1 MIRKERQIPPKIE
14 LLEAL
19 LRRLPPTHSKKELLS
34 EELAKAY
41 AGYRGEKSLD
51 YHFDFLPNDKYF
63 IIHDLRIPDSENRY
77 FQLDTLIISACFIL
91 IIEVKNI
98 SGTLTFDRTFHQ
110 LIRELDG
117 NEEAFPDPFL
127 QTSRQESQLK
137 NLLTK
142 YKYTSI
148 PVLSLIVISKPSTI
162 IKNTS
167 HFKETSLKVIH
178 AASLPTKLNDLASI
192 YKEEILTKS
201 ELNKIIQLLVQHHSP
216 AYPGV
221 LQKFQIHSSEIIT
234 GAHCP
239 ICSTLPLHRQRGA
252 WYCPVC
258 KSNIQNAHIYSLKDF
273 YLLISPIISN
283 KQLREFLQLPSISI
297 ASKILVS
304 LNLQHSGNFKKRQ
317 YELSLTKLNE
327 LVKAHSAKL

>member
-1 MIRKERQIPPKIE
+1 MIKKERQIPPKIE
-14 LLEAL
+14 KLEAL
-19 LRRLPPTHSKKELLS
+19 LRRLPPTHSKKEILS

-41 AGYRGEKSLD
+41 AGFRGEKSLD
-51 YHFDFLPNDKYF
+51 YYFDFLPSEKYF
-63 IIHDLRIPDSENRY
+63 ILHDLRIPDSENRY

-142 YKYTSI
+142 YKYPSI
-148 PVLSLIVISKPSTI
+148 PVISLIVISKPSTI
-162 IKNTS
+162 IKTTS
-167 HFKETSLKVIH
+167 HFKETSQKVIH
-178 AASLPTKLNDLASI
+178 AASLPAKLNDLASV
-192 YKEEILTKS
+192 YKKEILTKRD
-201 ELNKIIQLLVQHHSP
+201 LNKIIQLLVKQHSP
-216 AYPGV
+216 TYPDV
-221 LQKFQIHSSEIIT
+221 LQKFHIQPSEIIT
-234 GAHCP
+234 GVHCP
-239 ICSTLPLHRQRGA
+239 ICTTLPLHRQRGA
-252 WYCPVC
+252 WSCPVC
-258 KSNIQNAHIYSLKDF
+258 KSNIENAHVYALKDF

-297 ASKILVS
+297 ATKILAS
-304 LNLQHSGNFKKRQ
+304 LNLQYSGNFKNRQ
-317 YELSLTKLNE
+317 YELSFTNLNE
-327 LVKAHSAKL
+327 IVKAHSAKL